1 MAFDT
6 YTPLFSEIL
15 EKVAKLKTKKDK
27 IEYLQKYNT
36 DCLRMV
42 IKSSFDPKIEWAFPE
57 GDVPYTANEA
67 PEGTEHTVL
76 SQEARTLFNFIKGGN
91 GQLTQNKRETM
102 FVQMLEGLHA
112 DEAKLIVAAKD
123 KKLHQVYKGL
133 SANVVKEAFN
143 WTDEYMVDD
152 GEKVV
157 YPQTPGMC
165 IRVLKNFQN
174 RSFFC

>member
-15 EKVAKLKTKKDK
+15 TKVAKLKTKKDK

-36 DCLRMV
+36 DALRMV
-42 IKSSFDPKIEWAFPE
+42 IKSSFDPKIEWALPE
-57 GDVPYTANEA
+57 GDVPYTPNEA

-157 YPQTPGMC
+157 YPQTPG
-165 IRVLKNFQN
+165 
-174 RSFFC
+174 SASGA

>member
-1 MAFDT
+1 M
-6 YTPLFSEIL
+6 FSEIL
-15 EKVAKLKTKKDK
+15 EKVAKLTTKKDK
-27 IEYLQKYNT
+27 VEYLQKYNT
-36 DCLRMV
+36 DALRMV
-42 IKSSFDPKIEWAFPE
+42 VKSSFDPKIEWALPE
-57 GDVPYTANEA
+57 GDVPYRANEA

-152 GEKVV
+152 GEERVV
-157 YPQTPGMC
+157 YPQRPGMA
-165 IRVLKNFQN
+165 
-174 RSFFC
+174 SGG

>member
-36 DCLRMV
+36 DALRMV
-42 IKSSFDPKIEWAFPE
+42 IKSSFDPKIEWALTE
-57 GDVPYTANEA
+57 GDVPYTPNEA
-67 PEGTEHTVL
+67 PEGTEHTLL

-143 WTDEYMVDD
+143 WADEYMVDD
-152 GEKVV
+152 GEERVV
-157 YPQTPGMC
+157 YPQRPGMA
-165 IRVLKNFQN
+165 
-174 RSFFC
+174 SGG

>member
-27 IEYLQKYNT
+27 VEYLQKYNT
-36 DCLRMV
+36 DALRMV
-42 IKSSFDPKIEWAFPE
+42 IKASFDPKIEWALPE
-57 GDVPYTANEA
+57 GDVPYRANEA

-152 GEKVV
+152 GEERVV
-157 YPQTPGMC
+157 YPQRPGMA
-165 IRVLKNFQN
+165 
-174 RSFFC
+174 SGG

>member
-15 EKVAKLKTKKDK
+15 TKVAKLKTKKDK
-27 IEYLQKYNT
+27 VEYLQKYNT
-36 DCLRMV
+36 DALRMV
-42 IKSSFDPKIEWAFPE
+42 IKSSFDPKIEWVLPE
-57 GDVPYTANEA
+57 GDVPFRVNDA

-76 SQEARTLFNFIKGGN
+76 ASEARLLYNFVKGGN
-91 GQLTQNKRETM
+91 GQLTQNKRESM

-143 WTDEYMVDD
+143 WTDEFMVDD

-157 YPQTPGMC
+157 YPQTPG
-165 IRVLKNFQN
+165 
-174 RSFFC
+174 SASGA

>member
-36 DCLRMV
+36 DALRMV
-42 IKSSFDPKIEWAFPE
+42 IKSSFDPKIEWALPE
-57 GDVPYTANEA
+57 GDVPYRANEA
-67 PEGTEHTVL
+67 PEGTEHTLL

-152 GEKVV
+152 GEERVV
-157 YPQTPGMC
+157 YPQRPGMA
-165 IRVLKNFQN
+165 
-174 RSFFC
+174 SGG

>member
-36 DCLRMV
+36 DSLRMV
-42 IKSSFDPKIEWAFPE
+42 IKSSFDPKIEWALPE
-57 GDVPYTANEA
+57 GDVPYTPNEA

-143 WTDEYMVDD
+143 WTDEFMVDD

-157 YPQTPGMC
+157 YPQTPG
-165 IRVLKNFQN
+165 
-174 RSFFC
+174 SASGY

>member
-1 MAFDT
+1 M
-6 YTPLFSEIL
+6 E
-15 EKVAKLKTKKDK
+15 
-27 IEYLQKYNT
+27 
-36 DCLRMV
+36 
-42 IKSSFDPKIEWAFPE
+42 SSE
-57 GDVPYTANEA
+57 GDVPYTPIHEA

-91 GQLTQNKRETM
+91 GQLTQNKREIM

-112 DEAKLIVAAKD
+112 DEAKLIVNAKD

-143 WTDEYMVDD
+143 WTDEFMVDD

-157 YPQTPGMC
+157 YPQTPGSASGSQ
-165 IRVLKNFQN
+165 IKK
-174 RSFFC
+174 SFKIGHFFVDRFVFVWYS